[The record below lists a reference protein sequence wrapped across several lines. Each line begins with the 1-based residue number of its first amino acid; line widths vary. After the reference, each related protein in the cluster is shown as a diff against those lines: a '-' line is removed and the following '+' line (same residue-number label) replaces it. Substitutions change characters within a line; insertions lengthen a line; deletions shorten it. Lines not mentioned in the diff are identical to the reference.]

1 MLMKLKVLPSFVVV
15 DDWEGLMDAQ
25 NDFFTWQ
32 SLATFAGTTTA
43 TTAVTNGLRQA
54 FATLQ
59 TITWLGLLVAIV
71 LCVGVAT
78 IDVSSGNILFARPF
92 ATYFIAVVNGFFV
105 FASAAGLSAG
115 GAAILH
121 GAAAD
126 GATPRGNNGTGPD
139 RGAASGFWQRWF

>member
-1 MLMKLKVLPSFVVV
+1 MKLKFLPSLVVANE
-15 DDWEGLMDAQ
+15 WEALMDPQ

-43 TTAVTNGLRQA
+43 TTAMTNGLRQA
-54 FATLQ
+54 FTKLQ
-59 TITWLGLLVAIV
+59 SATWLGLFVAIV
-71 LCVGVAT
+71 LCLGVAT

-126 GATPRGNNGTGPD
+126 GATPRGDNGAGPD
-139 RGAASGFWQRWF
+139 RGVVASRFWQRWF